1 MRAKWTGVLCGSL
14 VLLSLPAWGV
24 GRNVERVAAME
35 EFQQNRKVAIV
46 VGVEQYTSNLG
57 FKPLYY
63 AVDDA
68 KLIAQT
74 LKEQGYKVQLLTDSQ
89 ATRDAILDRIEQVGK
104 TLPEGDG
111 TLIFYF
117 SGHGLAEDNTNYLA
131 SFGAVAGRLQS
142 SALSLK
148 EVEAE
153 IRKTQ
158 APRAVL
164 FIDAC
169 RDPLPTGSK
178 GANRGFI
185 YEKSEGMKVLFATK
199 FGEKSYERD
208 ELKQGVFSHFLNK
221 GLRGQAAEAD
231 GLITFDSLTRYVQQG
246 TADWTLEHLKTTQL
260 PYTQDLKENFGVLV
274 LGQTTP
280 TAPPSEPEP
289 RPAAPTVVAT
299 PPTRP
304 ASTTNTRQPFEPVM
318 VNIPAGSFTMG
329 CVEGRD
335 DVNGGCSDDEKP
347 AHQVSLPAFQ
357 MGKYEVTFDEWDA
370 CEQAKVCPHADDQGW
385 GRGKRPVINVS
396 WNDITQKYIPWL
408 NQQTG
413 KRYRLPTE
421 AEWEYAARAGGESAY
436 PWGNSISCSHAD
448 YWPNWPNDQ
457 SCHGE
462 GTSVVGRFAENGF
475 GLHDTVGNVWE
486 WVQDG
491 YGSDYYRS
499 SPASAPQG
507 PSSGAARVL
516 RGGSWGNDGQNL
528 RSAYRNDSSPGRRSF
543 YIGFRLAQGQ

>member
-14 VLLSLPAWGV
+14 VLLSLPAWGA

-46 VGVEQYTSNLG
+46 VGVEQYSSNLG

-74 LKEQGYKVQLLTDSQ
+74 LQQQGYKVQLLTDSQ

-117 SGHGLAEDNTNYLA
+117 SGHGLAENNTNYLA

-208 ELKQGVFSHFLNK
+208 ELKQGVFSHFLNRA
-221 GLRGQAAEAD
+221 LRGQAAEAD

-280 TAPPSEPEP
+280 TAPPSSEPEP

-304 ASTTNTRQPFEPVM
+304 ASPTNTRLPFEPVM
-318 VNIPAGSFTMG
+318 VSIPAGSFMMG

-335 DVNGGCSDDEKP
+335 DVDGGCEADEKP
-347 AHQVSLPAFQ
+347 AHQVSLSAFQ
-357 MGKYEVTFDEWDA
+357 IGKYEVTFDEWDA
-370 CEQAKVCPHADDQGW
+370 CERAKACPHAEDEGW
-385 GRGKRPVINVS
+385 GRGKRPVTNVS
-396 WNDITQKYIPWL
+396 WNDITQNYIPWL

-413 KRYRLPTE
+413 TRYRLPTE

-436 PWGNSISCSHAD
+436 PWGNSINCDKAN
-448 YWPNWPNDQ
+448 YYECKP
-457 SCHGE
+457 G
-462 GTSVVGRFAENGF
+462 GTVAVGSYPANVW
-475 GLHDTVGNVWE
+475 GLHDTAGNVWE
-486 WVQDG
+486 WVQDW
-491 YGSDYYRS
+491 YGADYYRS
-499 SPASAPQG
+499 SPASAPEG
-507 PSSGAARVL
+507 PSSGTYRVL
-516 RGGSWGNDGQNL
+516 RGGSWFSTPSGV
-528 RSAYRNDSSPGRRSF
+528 RSANRHGDTPDSRNYG
-543 YIGFRLAQGQ
+543 IGFRVAQG

>member
-14 VLLSLPAWGV
+14 VLLSLPAWGA

-46 VGVEQYTSNLG
+46 VGVEQYSSNLG

-208 ELKQGVFSHFLNK
+208 ELKQGVFSHFLNLA
-221 GLRGQAAEAD
+221 LRGQAAEAD

-304 ASTTNTRQPFEPVM
+304 ASTTNTRLPFEPVM
-318 VNIPAGSFTMG
+318 VSIPAGSFMMG

-335 DVNGGCSDDEKP
+335 DVDGGCEADEKP

-357 MGKYEVTFDEWDA
+357 IGKYEVTFDEWDA
-370 CEQAKVCPHADDQGW
+370 CERAKACPHAEDEGW
-385 GRGKRPVINVS
+385 GRGKRPVINVA
-396 WNDITQKYIPWL
+396 WHDITQNYIPWL

-436 PWGNSISCSHAD
+436 PWGNSINCNQAR
-448 YWPNWPNDQ
+448 YGYL
-457 SCHGE
+457 GE
-462 GTSVVGRFAENGF
+462 CKASDKTV
-475 GLHDTVGNVWE
+475 TVGSYAANAWGLYDTAGNVRE
-486 WVQDG
+486 WVQDW

-507 PSSGAARVL
+507 PSSGTNRVL
-516 RGGSWGNDGQNL
+516 RGGSGFNYGQIL
-528 RSAYRNDSSPGRRSF
+528 RSAYRYYGTPDVRNGIF
-543 YIGFRLAQGQ
+543 GFRLALG